1 MPGGL
6 MNQMTK
12 KIDFNIKSGMFS
24 LKYNEVIQDKYKLD
38 KKLGEGTY
46 GVVVLAESRD
56 TGAITAIKT
65 MSKAKSKSED
75 ESTVARFNE
84 EVLILQESDHPNI
97 VRLYEAYEDEKN
109 FYLVTEYCKGG
120 ELFDFIVAN

>member
-1 MPGGL
+1 M
-6 MNQMTK
+6 
-12 KIDFNIKSGMFS
+12 
-24 LKYNEVIQDKYKLD
+24 
-38 KKLGEGTY
+38 
-46 GVVVLAESRD
+46 VVLAESRD